1 MPSISRR
8 GRPVPHQVT
17 DTRNRGGRLKELHIR
32 CLSRKFFYLWVKKT
46 FGRILPSKARYH
58 YERKV
63 LQKTFGEWKE
73 EWWIFQREWK
83 LCVRADCHY
92 RYFLYNLMF
101 QSWKKYIHQ
110 RRAKRSKCHRAE
122 SHAAKQRIHR
132 AWQHW
137 LIYVEVRRTK
147 AQMQTASLAFR
158 KQSTLRVA
166 WSVWTRQ
173 LQETQTRYKLDASAL
188 QHWAL
193 SLQFRAFFQWRH
205 LFLHVQ
211 ANRQKEIQAVRH
223 HQHGERRK
231 FMKTWLVYLHHR
243 REKRRQGQLAL
254 QFYHISLAQRCFFGW
269 QEAWE
274 QRKNFHAYQ
283 EYIKEL
289 AARTT
294 LRRVFTHWKHYI
306 ALCAEEA
313 ARYTLAE
320 QHHRHRLLVCGFGAL
335 KENVKNSHL
344 HKMNENLAHRQHHV
358 MLLQRF
364 WNCWQYRVEQK
375 EEEKQRPLTSVAQNH
390 FRKKL
395 LHKIFEGWF
404 QNAQRRKSRQLQY
417 AKAEAHFQRRILP
430 SSFQAWRRFKQQQ
443 QQQREMKE
451 TALHFHREVVERQVF
466 DIWWQRMRQQQENH
480 LAERMAILHSEQL
493 LLHRFW
499 SVWLT
504 QVAVH
509 TKEREGEVAADNH
522 HRHRQLLKAFQL
534 WKENVQELRTERMG
548 LRTAMQFHS
557 QQVLWYSWSKWR
569 QYVVQRSAKWQKLVC
584 ADLHYRHALLS
595 RVLKAWMTYQHRVQ
609 LVLEHVA
616 EKEKQHNRQLLR
628 RVFHTWKKHSTECVI
643 EAEKTAEAVEHLRR
657 RVVSKV
663 LVHWRDA
670 AALQVYGRQQ
680 ESAMVMDARKKLD
693 RGLLRSVFLYW
704 REFSQRISLQR
715 AQLDRAAQHHGKRLL
730 QECMTRWKQHHLC
743 CIRKML
749 LQRQGVQLMARRLS
763 QSCFSQW
770 KHQLAEKQREHQA
783 TVQALW
789 FWSFSLKGKVFDA
802 WVGFVLE
809 QRRKRARIEQAVQA
823 YHADLLQEGV
833 TRLLRFMAGMKGF
846 RRQLQAHQQA
856 QVADRLHQT
865 VHRCAMLWKQK
876 ALGKGRPRLPLAAPR
891 KRVTFNGLV
900 LDEARRSPEASL
912 ESKRPRPWC
921 FSGKAQGLP
930 ILDSLESPFSD
941 LNPIYPVRKQPRCPD
956 FLIASLQR
964 EKLLGLRC
972 SGPEKP
978 EGPSQKIPSDVNS
991 EQTGNSSASTQTMSS
1006 SSRDLPW
1013 AQAGNCFLDSSS
1025 APGPLPNASG
1035 RVWSSGDHSAKSPR
1049 PELLLPPSS
1058 FLPRVK
1064 EELEMGTTRSLFA
1077 HPRLS
1082 PQERPRISPEQE
1094 RNQPVCHLLL
1104 PQDFTRR
1111 KRNPQ
1116 PVSEGKVDAER
1127 WESCTTEGELEA
1139 ELQEIQ
1145 QNLQQYHANRQNLKS
1160 WKRQA
1165 NSLRRWLELSTA
1177 DSRPEEEETVQ
1188 QVQKELQKT
1197 ELQISRLS
1205 EELRE
1210 ERPRVQ
1216 HYISRVQDLRVAF
1229 R

>member
-1 MPSISRR
+1 MMEKKPEARSLRRDVVCNPHSLKGTTCKMPSVSRR
-8 GRPVPHQVT
+8 GHPIPHQVT
-17 DTRNRGGRLKELHIR
+17 NTRSRGGRLKELHIR
-32 CLSRKFFYLWVKKT
+32 CLARKFFYLWVKKT
-46 FGRILPSKARYH
+46 FGRILPSKARSH

-101 QSWKKYIHQ
+101 QSWKTYIHQ
-110 RRAKRSKCHRAE
+110 RRAKRSKCRRAE
-122 SHAAKQRIHR
+122 SHAAKQRTHR

-147 AQMQTASLAFR
+147 AQMQAASLAFR

-166 WSVWTRQ
+166 WSAWTQQ
-173 LQETQTRYKLDASAL
+173 LQQIRIRYELDVSAL
-188 QHWAL
+188 HHWAL
-193 SLQFRAFFQWRH
+193 SLQFRAFLQWRQ
-205 LFLHVQ
+205 LFLHMQ
-211 ANRQKEIQAVRH
+211 ANRQKEVQAVRH

-243 REKRRQGQLAL
+243 RQKRRQGQLAL
-254 QFYHISLAQRCFFGW
+254 QFYHISLAQRCFSGW
-269 QEAWE
+269 QGAWE

-283 EYIKEL
+283 ECIKEL

-294 LRRVFTHWKHYI
+294 LRRVFTHWKHYT

-313 ARYTLAE
+313 AQYSLAE
-320 QHHRHRLLVCGFGAL
+320 QHHRHHLLSCGFGAL

-364 WNCWQYRVEQK
+364 WNRWQYRVEQK
-375 EEEKQRPLTSVAQNH
+375 EEEKQRPLTSVAQSH
-390 FRKKL
+390 FRKML
-395 LHKIFEGWF
+395 LQKYFEGWF
-404 QNAQRRKSRQLQY
+404 QNAQRRRSKQLQY
-417 AKAEAHFQRRILP
+417 AKAEAHFRRKVLP
-430 SSFQAWRRFKQQQ
+430 SSFQAWRRFRQRQ

-466 DIWWQRMRQQQENH
+466 DTWWQRMHQQQENQ

-504 QVAVH
+504 RVAVR
-509 TKEREGEVAADNH
+509 TKEREGEVVADNH
-522 HRHRQLLKAFQL
+522 YRHRQLLKAFQL
-534 WKENVQELRTERMG
+534 WKENVQELRTERTG
-548 LRTAMQFHS
+548 LRMASQFYS

-569 QYVVQRSAKWQKLVC
+569 QYVARRSAKWQKLVC
-584 ADLHYRHALLS
+584 ADLHYRRALLS
-595 RVLKAWMTYQHRVQ
+595 RVLRAWMTYQHRVQ

-616 EKEKQHNRQLLR
+616 EKEKQHKRQLLR

-670 AALQVYGRQQ
+670 AALQVYCRQQ
-680 ESAMVMDARKKLD
+680 EAAVVMDARKKLD

-704 REFSQRISLQR
+704 REFSQRTSLQR
-715 AQLDRAAQHHGKRLL
+715 AQLDCAARHHGKRLL
-730 QECMTRWKQHHLC
+730 QECMSRWKQHHLH

-763 QSCFSQW
+763 RSCFSQW

-802 WVGFVLE
+802 WGGFVLE
-809 QRRKRARIEQAVQA
+809 QRRKRSRLEQAMQA
-823 YHADLLQEGV
+823 YQADLLQEGV
-833 TRLLRFMAGMKGF
+833 TRLLRFTAGVKSF
-846 RRQLQAHQQA
+846 RRQLRAHQQA
-856 QVADRLHQT
+856 QVADRLHRT
-865 VHRCAMLWKQK
+865 VQRCAVLWKQK
-876 ALGKGRPRLPLAAPR
+876 ALGKGRPRFPGPR
-891 KRVTFNGLV
+891 KTVTSDGL
-900 LDEARRSPEASL
+900 LLGEAGGSPEASL
-912 ESKRPRPWC
+912 ESERARPSC
-921 FSGKAQGLP
+921 FSRKAQALP
-930 ILDSLESPFSD
+930 ALARLESPFSD
-941 LNPIYPVRKQPRCPD
+941 P
-956 FLIASLQR
+956 
-964 EKLLGLRC
+964 
-972 SGPEKP
+972 PEKP
-978 EGPSQKIPSDVNS
+978 AGPSQKTASNVSP
-991 EQTGNSSASTQTMSS
+991 EETGNSSASPQTRPSG
-1006 SSRDLPW
+1006 SRDLPR
-1013 AQAGNCFLDSSS
+1013 AQAGNCLLDPSSG
-1025 APGPLPNASG
+1025 PGPLPNAAG
-1035 RVWSSGDHSAKSPR
+1035 RVWSSGDHSAKSPG

-1058 FLPRVK
+1058 FLPRAK
-1064 EELEMGTTRSLFA
+1064 GELEMGTTRSLLA
-1077 HPRLS
+1077 HLGLS
-1082 PQERPRISPEQE
+1082 PPEGPRISPEQE

-1116 PVSEGKVDAER
+1116 PVSEGKVDAKR

-1145 QNLQQYHANRQNLKS
+1145 QNLQCYHANKQNLK
-1160 WKRQA
+1160 
-1165 NSLRRWLELSTA
+1165 
-1177 DSRPEEEETVQ
+1177 
-1188 QVQKELQKT
+1188 
-1197 ELQISRLS
+1197 
-1205 EELRE
+1205 
-1210 ERPRVQ
+1210 
-1216 HYISRVQDLRVAF
+1216 
-1229 R
+1229 